1 MTHDEIKAFI
11 ADRTREGH
19 NLSKI
24 QDMLAEQGVKMTFME
39 LRLIAS
45 EIETSFWQKAEP
57 QPEAASEP
65 EKPSQAAAPADD
77 AADDYPE
84 DDYPA
89 DEPGAETLPPDGA
102 APGDAPTDDGKAAP
116 RGRTTVTIDQL
127 ARPGFLATGGVSFG
141 SGASGNWCLDQMGR
155 LMFEKL
161 EGKPDRQDLQE
172 FQLELQRMFAN

>member
-1 MTHDEIKAFI
+1 MTHDEIKRFI

-19 NLSKI
+19 SLSKI

-45 EIETSFWQKAEP
+45 EIETSFWQ
-57 QPEAASEP
+57 QSEP
-65 EKPSQAAAPADD
+65 APEPAPGEKKQADAAPEEDAD
-77 AADDYPE
+77 AFPE
-84 DDYPA
+84 
-89 DEPGAETLPPDGA
+89 DEPGAEQLPPEDA
-102 APGDAPTDDGKAAP
+102 APASGEAPADGDPAP
-116 RGRTTVTIDQL
+116 RGRTTVTLDQL
-127 ARPGFLATGGVSFG
+127 QRPGFLATGGVKFG

>member
-45 EIETSFWQKAEP
+45 EIETSFWQNAEP
-57 QPEAASEP
+57 QPEAAP
-65 EKPSQAAAPADD
+65 EADAPA
-77 AADDYPE
+77 A
-84 DDYPA
+84 
-89 DEPGAETLPPDGA
+89 
-102 APGDAPTDDGKAAP
+102 DDGKAAP

-141 SGASGNWCLDQMGR
+141 SGASGNWLLDQMGR

>member
-45 EIETSFWQKAEP
+45 EIETSFWQKADP
-57 QPEAASEP
+57 QPEAAPEP
-65 EKPSQAAAPADD
+65 KKPAQNENAAPADE
-77 AADDYPE
+77 ADDFPE
-84 DDYPA
+84 D
-89 DEPGAETLPPDGA
+89 EPETEPLP
-102 APGDAPTDDGKAAP
+102 PGDAAPADAPAADDGKAAP

-127 ARPGFLATGGVSFG
+127 ARPGFLATGSVSFG
-141 SGASGNWCLDQMGR
+141 SGASGSWCLDQMGR

-172 FQLELQRMFAN
+172 FQLELQSMFAN

>member
-45 EIETSFWQKAEP
+45 EIETSFWQKSEP
-57 QPEAASEP
+57 QPEPAPEA
-65 EKPSQAAAPADD
+65 EKPAQDAAPAED
-77 AADDYPE
+77 ANDF
-84 DDYPA
+84 PA
-89 DEPGAETLPPDGA
+89 DEPEAEQVPPDEA
-102 APGDAPTDDGKAAP
+102 APAEVPAADDGKAAP

>member
-45 EIETSFWQKAEP
+45 EIETSFWQKSEP
-57 QPEAASEP
+57 QPEPAPEA
-65 EKPSQAAAPADD
+65 EKPAQDAAPVNEADELPADD
-77 AADDYPE
+77 A
-84 DDYPA
+84 
-89 DEPGAETLPPDGA
+89 GAEQLPPDDA
-102 APGDAPTDDGKAAP
+102 APANDAPAADDGKAAP

>member
-24 QDMLAEQGVKMTFME
+24 QDMLAEQGVRMTFME

-45 EIETSFWQKAEP
+45 EIETTFWKQAEP
-57 QPEAASEP
+57 APEPAPEAKAKDE
-65 EKPSQAAAPADD
+65 AAPAPEADDFPEDGPGSGDEESLPPED
-77 AADDYPE
+77 AAPAADA
-84 DDYPA
+84 PA
-89 DEPGAETLPPDGA
+89 DGESP
-102 APGDAPTDDGKAAP
+102 AP
-116 RGRTTVTIDQL
+116 RGRTSVTLDQL
-127 ARPGFLATGGVSFG
+127 ARPGFLATGSVTFG
-141 SGASGNWCLDQMGR
+141 SGASGTWLLDQMGR

>member
-45 EIETSFWQKAEP
+45 EIETSFWQQSDPKQEP
-57 QPEAASEP
+57 APEPKPAAQEP
-65 EKPSQAAAPADD
+65 APADD
-77 AADDYPE
+77 ADNFPE
-84 DDYPA
+84 
-89 DEPGAETLPPDGA
+89 DEPGAEELPPDDA
-102 APGDAPTDDGKAAP
+102 AADNAAVDGGEPAP
-116 RGRTTVTIDQL
+116 RGRTTVTLDQL
-127 ARPGFLATGGVSFG
+127 ARPGFLATGGVQFG

>member
-45 EIETSFWQKAEP
+45 EIETSFWQNAEP
-57 QPEAASEP
+57 QPEAAPEA
-65 EKPSQAAAPADD
+65 EKPAQDAAPAEEADELPDDAGQLPPDD
-77 AADDYPE
+77 AA
-84 DDYPA
+84 PA
-89 DEPGAETLPPDGA
+89 N
-102 APGDAPTDDGKAAP
+102 DAPAADDGKAAP

-127 ARPGFLATGGVSFG
+127 ARPGFLAPGGVSFG

>member
-45 EIETSFWQKAEP
+45 EIETSFWQNAEP
-57 QPEAASEP
+57 QPEAAPEA
-65 EKPSQAAAPADD
+65 EKPAQDAAPAEEADDPPADD
-77 AADDYPE
+77 A
-84 DDYPA
+84 
-89 DEPGAETLPPDGA
+89 GQLPPDDA
-102 APGDAPTDDGKAAP
+102 APANDAPAADDGKAAP

>member
-45 EIETSFWQKAEP
+45 EIETSFWQKSEP
-57 QPEAASEP
+57 QPEPAPEP
-65 EKPSQAAAPADD
+65 EKPAQAAAPA
-77 AADDYPE
+77 AEADE
-84 DDYPA
+84 FPA
-89 DEPGAETLPPDGA
+89 DEPGADRLPPDDATASDETPA
-102 APGDAPTDDGKAAP
+102 ADGEAKP

>member
-11 ADRTREGH
+11 ADRTREG
-19 NLSKI
+19 NSLSKI

-45 EIETSFWQKAEP
+45 EIETTFWKQAEP
-57 QPEAASEP
+57 EPEPAPEA
-65 EKPSQAAAPADD
+65 EKQDAAAPAGEADGLPVDDAGAEQLPPDD
-77 AADDYPE
+77 AA
-84 DDYPA
+84 PA
-89 DEPGAETLPPDGA
+89 DAPA
-102 APGDAPTDDGKAAP
+102 ADDGKAAP

>member
-11 ADRTREGH
+11 AARTREGH

-45 EIETSFWQKAEP
+45 EIETSFWQQAEP
-57 QPEAASEP
+57 RPEPAPEA
-65 EKPSQAAAPADD
+65 EKPAQDAVPAGDADD
-77 AADDYPE
+77 FPT
-84 DDYPA
+84 
-89 DEPGAETLPPDGA
+89 DEPGAEQLPPDDA
-102 APGDAPTDDGKAAP
+102 MPAEDAPAADDGKAAP

>member
-11 ADRTREGH
+11 AERTREGH

-45 EIETSFWQKAEP
+45 EIETSFWQ
-57 QPEAASEP
+57 QSEP
-65 EKPSQAAAPADD
+65 KPDAAPEQEKTAAETASAADADD
-77 AADDYPE
+77 
-84 DDYPA
+84 
-89 DEPGAETLPPDGA
+89 LPPDDAGTERLPPDDEFAPANEAPA
-102 APGDAPTDDGKAAP
+102 ADGGEPPAP
-116 RGRTTVTIDQL
+116 RGRTTVTLDQL

>member
-45 EIETSFWQKAEP
+45 EIETSFWQKSEP
-57 QPEAASEP
+57 QPEPAPEP
-65 EKPSQAAAPADD
+65 EKPAQDAAPAEEADELPTDDAGAEQLPPDDAAPAD
-77 AADDYPE
+77 A
-84 DDYPA
+84 PA
-89 DEPGAETLPPDGA
+89 
-102 APGDAPTDDGKAAP
+102 DDGKAAP

>member
-45 EIETSFWQKAEP
+45 EIETSFWQKSEP
-57 QPEAASEP
+57 QPEPAPEA
-65 EKPSQAAAPADD
+65 EKPAQAAAPAEEADELPADD
-77 AADDYPE
+77 AA
-84 DDYPA
+84 A
-89 DEPGAETLPPDGA
+89 GQLPPDET
-102 APGDAPTDDGKAAP
+102 APADAPADDGKTAP

-141 SGASGNWCLDQMGR
+141 SGASGNWLLDQMGR

>member
-11 ADRTREGH
+11 ADRTREGL

-57 QPEAASEP
+57 QPEAAPEP
-65 EKPSQAAAPADD
+65 EKPAQDAMPADD
-77 AADDYPE
+77 ADDF
-84 DDYPA
+84 PA
-89 DEPGAETLPPDGA
+89 DEPGAEEFPPDDA
-102 APGDAPTDDGKAAP
+102 APANDAPASDDGKAAAP
-116 RGRTTVTIDQL
+116 RGRTAVTIDQL

-172 FQLELQRMFAN
+172 FQMELQRMFAN

>member
-57 QPEAASEP
+57 QPETAPEA
-65 EKPSQAAAPADD
+65 EKPAQDAAPAENADEFPADEAGEEQLPPDDAAPADD
-77 AADDYPE
+77 AAV
-84 DDYPA
+84 A
-89 DEPGAETLPPDGA
+89 
-102 APGDAPTDDGKAAP
+102 DDGKAAP

>member
-11 ADRTREGH
+11 AERTREGH

-57 QPEAASEP
+57 QPEAAPEP
-65 EKPSQAAAPADD
+65 EKPAQEAAPADETD
-77 AADDYPE
+77 EFPPDDL
-84 DDYPA
+84 
-89 DEPGAETLPPDGA
+89 DEEPLPPNDDVPA
-102 APGDAPTDDGKAAP
+102 EEAPETDEGKSAP
-116 RGRTTVTIDQL
+116 RGRTTVTLDQL
-127 ARPGFLATGGVSFG
+127 ARPGFLATGSVSFG

>member
-57 QPEAASEP
+57 QPEPAP
-65 EKPSQAAAPADD
+65 EAEKSAQDAAPADE
-77 AADDYPE
+77 ADDL
-84 DDYPA
+84 PA
-89 DEPGAETLPPDGA
+89 DDAGAEQLPPDDA
-102 APGDAPTDDGKAAP
+102 APADAPADDGKAAP

>member
-45 EIETSFWQKAEP
+45 EIETSFWQNAEP
-57 QPEAASEP
+57 QPEAAPEA
-65 EKPSQAAAPADD
+65 EKPAQDAAPADD
-77 AADDYPE
+77 ADE
-84 DDYPA
+84 LPA
-89 DEPGAETLPPDGA
+89 DESEEEQLPPDDA
-102 APGDAPTDDGKAAP
+102 APADAPADDGKAAP

>member
-45 EIETSFWQKAEP
+45 EIETTFWKQ
-57 QPEAASEP
+57 SEP
-65 EKPSQAAAPADD
+65 VPEPAPAEKK
-77 AADDYPE
+77 E
-84 DDYPA
+84 DP
-89 DEPGAETLPPDGA
+89 A
-102 APGDAPTDDGKAAP
+102 APGDGADDFPEDESEAEPPSPEDSSAPGDGAAADGEPAP
-116 RGRTTVTIDQL
+116 RGRTTVTLDQL
-127 ARPGFLATGGVSFG
+127 ARPGFLATGGVQFG

>member
-57 QPEAASEP
+57 QPEPAPEA
-65 EKPSQAAAPADD
+65 EKPAQDAAPAEDADEFPADEAGEEQLPPDDAAPADD
-77 AADDYPE
+77 A
-84 DDYPA
+84 PA
-89 DEPGAETLPPDGA
+89 A
-102 APGDAPTDDGKAAP
+102 DDGKAAP
-116 RGRTTVTIDQL
+116 RRRTTVTLDQL

>member
-45 EIETSFWQKAEP
+45 EIETSDAA
-57 QPEAASEP
+57 PEAD
-65 EKPSQAAAPADD
+65 APA
-77 AADDYPE
+77 A
-84 DDYPA
+84 
-89 DEPGAETLPPDGA
+89 
-102 APGDAPTDDGKAAP
+102 DDGKAAP

>member
-45 EIETSFWQKAEP
+45 EIETSFWQKSEP
-57 QPEAASEP
+57 QPEPIPEA
-65 EKPSQAAAPADD
+65 EKPAQDAAPAEEADELPADDAGAEQVPPDDAAPAD
-77 AADDYPE
+77 A
-84 DDYPA
+84 PA
-89 DEPGAETLPPDGA
+89 
-102 APGDAPTDDGKAAP
+102 DDGKAAP

-141 SGASGNWCLDQMGR
+141 SGASGIWCLDQMGR

>member
-1 MTHDEIKAFI
+1 MTHDEIKQFI

-45 EIETSFWQKAEP
+45 EIETSFWQK
-57 QPEAASEP
+57 SEP
-65 EKPSQAAAPADD
+65 APEPAPEEKAPAAPAEAAPADD
-77 AADDYPE
+77 GGIPGEEDAAGQTPQQE
-84 DDYPA
+84 PA
-89 DEPGAETLPPDGA
+89 QD
-102 APGDAPTDDGKAAP
+102 APAGDAGEAAP

-127 ARPGFLATGGVSFG
+127 QRPGFLATGSVTFG

-155 LMFEKL
+155 VMFEKL
-161 EGKPDRQDLQE
+161 NGKPDRIDIQE
-172 FQLELQRMFAN
+172 FQMELQRAFAN

>member
-1 MTHDEIKAFI
+1 MTHDEIKRFI

-19 NLSKI
+19 SLSKI

-45 EIETSFWQKAEP
+45 EIETSFWQQAEP
-57 QPEAASEP
+57 EAEPAKDAKKPEQEP
-65 EKPSQAAAPADD
+65 APADEAEKFSEED
-77 AADDYPE
+77 AGDAQ
-84 DDYPA
+84 
-89 DEPGAETLPPDGA
+89 LPPEEPAAEPPAGGADGE
-102 APGDAPTDDGKAAP
+102 PAP
-116 RGRTTVTIDQL
+116 RGRTTVTLDQL
-127 ARPGFLATGGVSFG
+127 QRPGFLATGGVKFG

-172 FQLELQRMFAN
+172 FQMELQNMFAN

>member
-45 EIETSFWQKAEP
+45 EIETSFWQKSEP
-57 QPEAASEP
+57 QPEPAPEA
-65 EKPSQAAAPADD
+65 EKPAQASDDAGAEQRPPDEPAPADAP
-77 AADDYPE
+77 AA
-84 DDYPA
+84 
-89 DEPGAETLPPDGA
+89 
-102 APGDAPTDDGKAAP
+102 DDGKAAP

>member
-45 EIETSFWQKAEP
+45 EIETSFWQKSEP
-57 QPEAASEP
+57 QPEAAPES
-65 EKPSQAAAPADD
+65 EKPAQDAAPAEEADELPADDAEEEPLPPDDAAPADD
-77 AADDYPE
+77 AAV
-84 DDYPA
+84 A
-89 DEPGAETLPPDGA
+89 
-102 APGDAPTDDGKAAP
+102 DDGKAAP

>member
-19 NLSKI
+19 NLSRI
-24 QDMLAEQGVKMTFME
+24 QDMLAVQGVKMTFME

-57 QPEAASEP
+57 QPEPAPEP
-65 EKPSQAAAPADD
+65 EKPAQNAASADDAADEFPADGQEVESLPADD
-77 AADDYPE
+77 AAAAKGDV
-84 DDYPA
+84 PA
-89 DEPGAETLPPDGA
+89 DGCES
-102 APGDAPTDDGKAAP
+102 AP